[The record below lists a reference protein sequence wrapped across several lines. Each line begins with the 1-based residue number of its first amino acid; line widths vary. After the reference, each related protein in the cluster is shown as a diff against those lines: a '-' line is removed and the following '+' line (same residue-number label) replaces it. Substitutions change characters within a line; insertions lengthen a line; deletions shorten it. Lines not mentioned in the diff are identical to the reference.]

1 MKIEVS
7 NGEVLDKFSILQIK
21 GERIED
27 PIALQ
32 NVQRELESLK
42 DAVDTI
48 HSQES
53 SDALRILQAQL
64 LEVNTQLWEVE
75 DVLRAFEKTQ
85 DFGPSFVAAARSV
98 YQLNDR
104 RASLKREI
112 NRLTGS
118 TLVEE
123 KSYEKYRKNA

>member
-21 GERIED
+21 RKRIED

-32 NVQRELESLK
+32 NVQRELESLQH
-42 DAVDTI
+42 AVDSI

-53 SDALRILQAQL
+53 SDNLRTLQEQL

-75 DVLRAFEKTQ
+75 DVLRAFERTQ
-85 DFGPSFVAAARSV
+85 DFGSSFVDAARSV

-104 RASLKREI
+104 RAALKREI
-112 NRLTGS
+112 NHLTGS

-123 KSYEKYRKNA
+123 KSYEKYHKNA